1 MQRTVFQLHLNE
13 VIRQAFFILFLSV
26 VIGLVVNMIH
36 PDSIPVIA
44 DWSTENR
51 LTSDSGET
59 LIIPLSL
66 AKKLFEKNE
75 AVFMDARDKNQF
87 ELGHIKGAKN
97 LPWHAVDDYFM
108 NIAQDLPN
116 DTVII
121 TYCDGESCDLSHDL
135 ALFLKKMGFNHVNVL
150 VNGWSVW
157 QEMNLPVEGSSYEN

>member
-13 VIRQAFFILFLSV
+13 VARQAFFILFLSV
-26 VIGLVVNMIH
+26 VIGLAVNMIR
-36 PDSIPVIA
+36 PDSIPIIA

-59 LIIPLSL
+59 LIIKLSL
-66 AKKLFEKNE
+66 AKALFEKNE
-75 AVFMDARDKNQF
+75 AVFLDARDNNQF

-108 NIAQDLPN
+108 DIAPDLPN
-116 DTVII
+116 DVVII
-121 TYCDGESCDLSHDL
+121 TYCDGTSCALSHDL
-135 ALFLKKMGFNHVNVL
+135 ALFLGKMGFNNVKIL

-157 QEMNLPVEGSSYEN
+157 QEMNLPVEGSSYDN